1 MRAKEQ
7 IEHYEKIYN
16 IFDYASQLQDVMY
29 TLETQIASQ
38 NPTIPFNMYRQS
50 KSTKMENLITDIEN
64 CFKSYFDLMDDLSSN
79 PLWVKKLEKDLGQS
93 VSYLALTLD
102 ESSREALVLASPS
115 FARFENEKRKYFKWD
130 NVPKQKTDHSKG
142 EKHWQRP
149 LNLLVGR

>member
-1 MRAKEQ
+1 MVRAKEQ

-16 IFDYASQLQDVMY
+16 IFDYASELQDVMY

-38 NPTIPFNMYRQS
+38 NPTIPFNVYRQS

-64 CFKSYFDLMDDLSSN
+64 CFKTYFDLMDDLSSN

-102 ESSREALVLASPS
+102 ESSREALV
-115 FARFENEKRKYFKWD
+115 
-130 NVPKQKTDHSKG
+130 
-142 EKHWQRP
+142 
-149 LNLLVGR
+149 